1 MSSKPSSSVL
11 VRYTEDA
18 AKAKAELETS
28 DELYPVT
35 QQDVETNRQ
44 LPTNALIDT
53 RVDTPGKPRVSMSG
67 GRK

>member
-11 VRYTEDA
+11 VRYAEDA

-53 RVDTPGKPRVSMSG
+53 
-67 GRK
+67 